1 MATSLY
7 LFVDSLCKTEMA
19 TIFGWIRDADSDGS
33 DSGDADFD
41 NDSVR
46 YPGSLLGCQDTISI
60 SASGL

>member
-1 MATSLY
+1 
-7 LFVDSLCKTEMA
+7 MA